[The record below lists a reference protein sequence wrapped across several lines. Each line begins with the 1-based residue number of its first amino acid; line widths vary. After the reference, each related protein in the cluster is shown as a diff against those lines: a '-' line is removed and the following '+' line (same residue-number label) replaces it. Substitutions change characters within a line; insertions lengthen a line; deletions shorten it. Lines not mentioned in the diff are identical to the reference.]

1 MVNGNCLTEAKRK
14 EFRELT
20 IKPKARP
27 SKSEGLGE
35 FFGRSRGENISLVGL
50 GKAQGL
56 SLAKRTLLARVQIY
70 T

>member
-1 MVNGNCLTEAKRK
+1 MVNGNCLTGAKRK

-35 FFGRSRGENISLVGL
+35 FFGRSRGGISPSWVWA
-50 GKAQGL
+50 KPKV
-56 SLAKRTLLARVQIY
+56 LA
-70 T
+70 